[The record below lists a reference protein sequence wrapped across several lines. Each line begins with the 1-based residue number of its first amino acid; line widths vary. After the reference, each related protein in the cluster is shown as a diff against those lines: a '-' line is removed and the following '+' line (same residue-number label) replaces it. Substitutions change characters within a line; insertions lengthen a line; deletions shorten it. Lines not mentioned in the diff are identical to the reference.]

1 MASLSLFLSI
11 LISAVAL
18 TAAFTMLV
26 YRWMGRRASSS
37 DKPQGKSRSKSHSK
51 SAPKRANAASRKGAS
66 RAGAKTQKQPASRP
80 QLSFPRLPTW
90 LRASLPLGM
99 MLTLIAAVGQLA
111 LQGMH
116 NAHQVVANDPRLLS
130 LENVLDGLSLL
141 ALVLL
146 FVGILAWLAPRQ

>member
-26 YRWMGRRASSS
+26 YRWMGRRTSSA
-37 DKPQGKSRSKSHSK
+37 GKQRGKN
-51 SAPKRANAASRKGAS
+51 APKGGNAASRKRSSQAS
-66 RAGAKTQKQPASRP
+66 AKTQKQSSSRLR
-80 QLSFPRLPTW
+80 LSFPRLPTW

-116 NAHQVVANDPRLLS
+116 NAHQAAADDPRLPS
-130 LENVLDGLSLL
+130 LANVLDGISLL

-146 FVGILAWLAPRQ
+146 FVGIVAWLAPRQ

>member
-18 TAAFTMLV
+18 TAAFTMLA
-26 YRWMGRRASSS
+26 YRWMARRASSS
-37 DKPQGKSRSKSHSK
+37 GKQSRKSRGKSASK
-51 SAPKRANAASRKGAS
+51 RGNAASRKGSS
-66 RAGAKTQKQPASRP
+66 RASAKTQKPPSSRLR
-80 QLSFPRLPTW
+80 LSFPRLPMW

-116 NAHQVVANDPRLLS
+116 NAHQVVADDPRLPS
-130 LENVLDGLSLL
+130 LENVLDGISLL

-146 FVGILAWLAPRQ
+146 FVGIVAWLAPRQ

>member
-26 YRWMGRRASSS
+26 YRWMGRRTSSA
-37 DKPQGKSRSKSHSK
+37 GKQRGKN
-51 SAPKRANAASRKGAS
+51 APKRGNAASRKRS
-66 RAGAKTQKQPASRP
+66 SQTSAKTQKQKQSSSRLR
-80 QLSFPRLPTW
+80 LSFPRLPTW

-116 NAHQVVANDPRLLS
+116 NAHQAAADDPRLPS
-130 LENVLDGLSLL
+130 LANVLDGISLL

-146 FVGILAWLAPRQ
+146 FVGIVAWLAPRQ

>member
-37 DKPQGKSRSKSHSK
+37 GKQRGKNTSK
-51 SAPKRANAASRKGAS
+51 RTNTASRKGSS
-66 RAGAKTQKQPASRP
+66 RASAKTQKQPPSRP
-80 QLSFPRLPTW
+80 RLSFLRLPTW

-116 NAHQVVANDPRLLS
+116 NAHQVAADDPRLPS
-130 LENVLDGLSLL
+130 LENVLDGISLL
-141 ALVLL
+141 ALMLL
-146 FVGILAWLAPRQ
+146 FVGIVAWLAPRQ

>member
-26 YRWMGRRASSS
+26 SRWMGRRASSS
-37 DKPQGKSRSKSHSK
+37 GKQRGKSRDKN
-51 SAPKRANAASRKGAS
+51 APKRSNTASRKGSSPAS
-66 RAGAKTQKQPASRP
+66 AKTQKQSPSLRLR
-80 QLSFPRLPTW
+80 LSFPRLPTW

-99 MLTLIAAVGQLA
+99 MLTLIAAAGQLA

-116 NAHQVVANDPRLLS
+116 NAHQVAANDPRLPS

-146 FVGILAWLAPRQ
+146 LVGILAWLAPRQ

>member
-37 DKPQGKSRSKSHSK
+37 GKQRGKNASK
-51 SAPKRANAASRKGAS
+51 RTNTASRKGSS
-66 RAGAKTQKQPASRP
+66 RASAKTQKQPPSRP
-80 QLSFPRLPTW
+80 RLSFLRLPTW

-116 NAHQVVANDPRLLS
+116 NAHQVAADDPRLPS
-130 LENVLDGLSLL
+130 LENVLDGISLL

-146 FVGILAWLAPRQ
+146 FVGIVAWLAPRQ

>member
-18 TAAFTMLV
+18 TAALTMLV
-26 YRWMGRRASSS
+26 YRWVGRRAASSGQPS
-37 DKPQGKSRSKSHSK
+37 RKSRGK
-51 SAPKRANAASRKGAS
+51 SAPKRGNAASRKRSS
-66 RAGAKTQKQPASRP
+66 RASAKTQKPSSSRSG
-80 QLSFPRLPTW
+80 LSFPRLPTW

-116 NAHQVVANDPRLLS
+116 NAHQMAADDPRLLS
-130 LENVLDGLSLL
+130 LANVLDGISLL

-146 FVGILAWLAPRQ
+146 FVGMVAWLAPRQ

>member
-37 DKPQGKSRSKSHSK
+37 KPRGKSRDKNAASKRS
-51 SAPKRANAASRKGAS
+51 NAASRKGPS
-66 RAGAKTQKQPASRP
+66 RASAKTQKSSPSRP
-80 QLSFPRLPTW
+80 RLSFLRLPTW

-116 NAHQVVANDPRLLS
+116 NAHQVAADDPRLPS
-130 LENVLDGLSLL
+130 LENVLDGISLL
-141 ALVLL
+141 ALMLL
-146 FVGILAWLAPRQ
+146 FVGIVAWLAPRQ

>member
-26 YRWMGRRASSS
+26 YRWMGRRGSSS
-37 DKPQGKSRSKSHSK
+37 GKQRGKSRDKNASK
-51 SAPKRANAASRKGAS
+51 RGNATSRKRSS
-66 RAGAKTQKQPASRP
+66 RTSAKTQQSSPSRFR
-80 QLSFPRLPTW
+80 LSFLRLPTW

-116 NAHQVVANDPRLLS
+116 NAHQVAAGDPRLLS
-130 LENVLDGLSLL
+130 LENVLDGISLL

-146 FVGILAWLAPRQ
+146 FVGILAWLVPRQ